1 MDSAGA
7 ADRHPAGAQSADA
20 QSADAQSAGA
30 QSAGSPDGP
39 QRRSFEE
46 RLQEL
51 ETLAERLKDGEV
63 PLAEAVELFE
73 RGMQL
78 ARGLGAELSR
88 VERRIEIMINEPELT
103 GDAPLLEPFADHG
116 SPPRGRGQE
125 EAPP

>member
-7 ADRHPAGAQSADA
+7 ADRHPAGSQSADA
-20 QSADAQSAGA
+20 QSADA